1 MGLNSHL
8 FLLYHIM
15 AKHIDLFKL
24 IKIMF
29 EDRRGYMKL
38 TNMDK
43 ERNSFMCN
51 RLFSIQFPMQAHMLS
66 LNGLKGHHIVDF
78 WQKIALR
85 NNRVPPWIYTKT
97 KNNQT
102 KQKPFKYTMKDPEV
116 EFLMKKRDW
125 GVKDWEGNLTLN
137 RDALKKELDRISKQ
151 INIQIKEK

>member
-1 MGLNSHL
+1 
-8 FLLYHIM
+8 M

-29 EDRRGYMKL
+29 ENRREYEKL

-51 RLFSIQFPMQAHMLS
+51 RIMSIAFPMQAHMLS

-78 WQKIALR
+78 WQKIAQR
-85 NNRVPPWIYTKT
+85 NNRVPTWIYTKT

-102 KQKPFKYTMKDPEV
+102 KTKKFKYTLKDPEV
-116 EFLMKKRDW
+116 EYFLRKRQW
-125 GVKDWEGNLTLN
+125 SVKDWEDNLLLN
-137 RDALKKELDRISKQ
+137 SDELKKELDKISKV
-151 INIQIKEK
+151 INIQIK